1 MDLHDYSK
9 RYLMTDISLRQ
20 RFLDSL
26 MGKYVDKVPVC
37 SVTQTGTVE
46 LMEATGTFWPDAHYD
61 AKMMGT
67 LAIGGYEI
75 AGLEAVRYPFDGTAI
90 AQTLGCTIKEGTLDS
105 QPAVLRGP
113 CQSKEDAL
121 EYTIPVNFIE
131 SDRIATILD
140 ATVIVRERVGDDVP
154 VIAGMVGPAAIAA
167 FILGVKNYLMW
178 SITDPEII
186 ERVVQIGVEVC
197 TDYSNALFERGAD
210 VICMPDSEAGPDLLP
225 PDSFESLF
233 LPAYKKLCSNTS
245 GPMILHMCGDAT
257 AILDPMANSGFEGLS
272 IEEKVDL
279 KYAKDI
285 IGDRACLIGNVA
297 PVGTL
302 LSSQPSEVKREAKMC
317 IENGVDILAPGCG
330 LAPHTPIINLK
341 ALVSARDEYYE

>member
-1 MDLHDYSK
+1 MAD
-9 RYLMTDISLRQ
+9 MTLRK

-26 MGKYVDKVPVC
+26 MGKDVDKVPVC

-46 LMEATGTFWPDAHYD
+46 LMEATGTVWPDAHYD
-61 AKMMGT
+61 AEMMAT
-67 LAIGGYEI
+67 LAIAGHEI
-75 AGLEAVRYPFDGTAI
+75 TGLEAVRYPFDGTVV

-105 QPAVLRGP
+105 QPSVRRGP
-113 CQSKEDAL
+113 CEIKEDAL
-121 EYTIPVNFIE
+121 EYTIPENFME

-140 ATVIVRERVGDDVP
+140 ATEIVRERVGDDVP
-154 VIAGMVGPAAIAA
+154 VIAGMAGPAAITA
-167 FILGVKNYLMW
+167 FLLSAKNYLMW
-178 SITDPEII
+178 SITNPEII
-186 ERVVQIGVEVC
+186 ERFIQIGVEVC

-210 VICMPDSEAGPDLLP
+210 VICMPDSESGPDLLP
-225 PDSFESLF
+225 PAIFESMF
-233 LPAYKKLCSNTS
+233 LPEYKKLCSNTS

-272 IEEKVDL
+272 IEEKVNI
-279 KYAKDI
+279 KYAKEV

-297 PVGTL
+297 PVDIL
-302 LSSQPSEVKREAKMC
+302 LSSGPSEVKVQARMC

-330 LAPHTPIINLK
+330 LAPHTPTRNLK